1 MNEERGPWYLLT
13 GLLIGIALGLMYAW
27 AVQPVE
33 YVDTSPASL
42 RPEFKDYFRALIA
55 SAYVANGDLV
65 RAEARLEKLEDDDI
79 LRVLVEQAQRTL
91 AQGDS
96 PDEARSLGILA
107 IALGQ
112 GAPGPALAITP
123 IQGSLTPTDNF
134 TDTPT
139 YAIPTTTPTATF
151 TATSTLQATPSEAAS
166 PTLTDT
172 PTLTPTLELEGTPS
186 ATPRPRPTFTPT
198 RTPTVTLTPG
208 GPFLLVSQE
217 KICDQMLPEPLLLI
231 EATNLLGDPLPGIL
245 VTVTWNGGEER
256 FYTGLKPEKGLGY
269 ADFTAVQGVTYTVR
283 LGDGGQP
290 VTGLTAVQCQGAGG
304 ATYWGAWLLKFVQ
317 T

>member
-13 GLLIGIALGLMYAW
+13 GLLIGIALGLAYAW
-27 AVQPVE
+27 SIQPVE

-42 RPEFKDYFRALIA
+42 RPEFKDRFRALIA

-65 RAEARLEKLEDDDI
+65 RARSRLENLEDDDI

-91 AQGDS
+91 AQGDA
-96 PDEARSLGILA
+96 PDEARALGILA

-112 GAPGPALAITP
+112 GVPGPALAITP
-123 IQGSLTPTDNF
+123 APGSPTPTS
-134 TDTPT
+134 TITSTPT
-139 YAIPTTTPTATF
+139 FAILTTTPTATF
-151 TATSTLQATPSEAAS
+151 TTTPTLQATPSEAAS
-166 PTLTDT
+166 PTLTYT
-172 PTLTPTLELEGTPS
+172 PTLSPTLELEGTPS

-217 KICDQMLPEPLLLI
+217 KICDQKLAEPLFLI

-245 VTVTWNGGEER
+245 VTITWDGSEER

-269 ADFTAVQGVTYTVR
+269 ADFTAVPGVTYTVR

-290 VTGLTAVQCQGAGG
+290 VTGLTAVQCQGTGG
-304 ATYWGAWLLKFVQ
+304 SVYWGAWLLKFVQ